1 MNEGITQQEIKHLL
15 DMIEKYLRGDVS
27 LTTYSDGSIML
38 HRECVDMNESD
49 DLMSF
54 EDTLCSPEDAA
65 DVGLHALYAYLII
78 VQKIH
83 FLYAETTVDGDKVNY
98 GTHAKELQRKM
109 GHVLGSLYVAQEAL
123 YMVIRPF
130 LLENGVEFIA
140 AYQNTDQSN
149 TESD

>member
-1 MNEGITQQEIKHLL
+1 MNEDITQQEITHLL

-49 DLMSF
+49 DLMAF

-65 DVGLHALYAYLII
+65 DVGLYALYAYLILI
-78 VQKIH
+78 DLIH
-83 FLYAETTVDGDKVNY
+83 QD
-98 GTHAKELQRKM
+98 AKEGGERMSSHLIA
-109 GHVLGSLYVAQEAL
+109 AQEAL
-123 YMVIRPF
+123 YMVIRKF